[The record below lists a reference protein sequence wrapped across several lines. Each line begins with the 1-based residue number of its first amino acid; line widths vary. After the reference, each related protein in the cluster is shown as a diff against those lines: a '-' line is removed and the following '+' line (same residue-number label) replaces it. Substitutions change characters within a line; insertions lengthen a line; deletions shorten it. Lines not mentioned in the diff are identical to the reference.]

1 MKKYRVM
8 ALAVFSLVAALS
20 LAACDSADSPSG
32 TELIVTEWT
41 MDDDTPDLSCP
52 LDTYYGE
59 VTIKNVSLPNTPAD
73 QHTNSRVQ
81 MTRYRVDF
89 VGLNRTV
96 SLPSIDGAG
105 LRLTIEPDG
114 EGTMAVIVMDSA
126 TMQYIRN
133 NYPSIGNPDPL
144 TLRADITMWGED
156 AFGKDVWVS
165 LSPNL
170 IVDNYGGCEPV
181 TDNTPPVP

>member
-1 MKKYRVM
+1 MKKYRVL
-8 ALAVFSLVAALS
+8 AVAVFSLVAALS
-20 LAACDSADSPSG
+20 LFGCDSSDSPSG
-32 TELIVTEWT
+32 SELIVTEWT
-41 MDDDTPDLSCP
+41 MENTTPDLSCP
-52 LDTYYGE
+52 LDSYYGE
-59 VTIKNVSLPNTPAD
+59 VTLKNVSLPNAPAD
-73 QHTNSRVQ
+73 KPTNSRVQ

-96 SLPSIDGAG
+96 EIPSINGAG

-114 EGTMAVIVMDSA
+114 EGTMSIIVMDSA

-156 AFGKDVWVS
+156 AFGKDLWVS

-170 IVDNYGGCEPV
+170 VVDNYGGCAPAIV
-181 TDNTPPVP
+181 TPPVP